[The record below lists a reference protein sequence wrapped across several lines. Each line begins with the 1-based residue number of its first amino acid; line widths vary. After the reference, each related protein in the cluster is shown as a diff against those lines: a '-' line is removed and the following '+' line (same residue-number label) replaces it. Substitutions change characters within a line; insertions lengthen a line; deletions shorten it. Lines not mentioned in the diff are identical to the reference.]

1 MLKYNIAHFGG
12 KVGVGIGS
20 PTKLGAS
27 TLLHFYLELL
37 GLEVNV
43 VVLVFFKNM
52 QCGPIVDTAN
62 FSKNEFNHWI
72 GLWIEEY
79 SISSSKWVNIF
90 PEALNLNQSYLK
102 LNWFICN

>member
-43 VVLVFFKNM
+43 VVLASFQEYAMWPYCGHCQLFKKR
-52 QCGPIVDTAN
+52 V
-62 FSKNEFNHWI
+62 
-72 GLWIEEY
+72 
-79 SISSSKWVNIF
+79 
-90 PEALNLNQSYLK
+90 
-102 LNWFICN
+102 